1 MKSKL
6 LKHPLPLV
14 NQEGRIGMLN
24 HVTIGVTDLG
34 RGSKFFDALF
44 SIIGAKDFWPT
55 KRTRMY
61 STAPNLP
68 RVAIYTLLMVTF
80 NIRVMAL

>member
-24 HVTIGVTDLG
+24 HVTIGVIDLG
-34 RGSKFFDALF
+34 RGFKFYDALF
-44 SIIGAKDFWPT
+44 SIIGAND
-55 KRTRMY
+55 
-61 STAPNLP
+61 L
-68 RVAIYTLLMVTF
+68 
-80 NIRVMAL
+80 